1 MPSLPEAFLKAP
13 IAHRALHDDNIA
25 RAENNIA
32 AIDAAIARGFGI
44 EIDLQLSSDGV
55 AMVFHDY
62 ALNRLTEGHGAFAQQ
77 SSEALSTLRFKTGE
91 VGVPTLKQVLDHVA
105 GRVPLLIEVKDQDG
119 AMGPSVGALEVAAAK
134 ALEGYGGPVALM
146 SFNPHSVAVLAEL
159 CPHIPR
165 GITTA
170 NWEDEGAKL
179 IPADRREVLGLIAD
193 YDRVGA
199 SFISHQWSNLDAP
212 RVAELKDAGAHI
224 LCWTIRNPEDEAE
237 ARKIAENITF
247 EGYLPT

>member
-1 MPSLPEAFLKAP
+1 MPSLPEVFLKAP

-105 GRVPLLIEVKDQDG
+105 GRAPLLIEVKDQDG

-134 ALEGYGGPVALM
+134 VLEDYEGP
-146 SFNPHSVAVLAEL
+146 
-159 CPHIPR
+159 
-165 GITTA
+165 
-170 NWEDEGAKL
+170 AKYTC
-179 IPADRREVLGLIAD
+179 R
-193 YDRVGA
+193 
-199 SFISHQWSNLDAP
+199 
-212 RVAELKDAGAHI
+212 
-224 LCWTIRNPEDEAE
+224 
-237 ARKIAENITF
+237 
-247 EGYLPT
+247 